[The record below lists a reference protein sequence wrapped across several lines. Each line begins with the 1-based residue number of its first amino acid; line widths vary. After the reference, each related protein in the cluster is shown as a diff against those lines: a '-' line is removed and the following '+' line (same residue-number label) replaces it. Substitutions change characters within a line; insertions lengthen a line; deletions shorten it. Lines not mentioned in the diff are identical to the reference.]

1 MGRPKA
7 STNLFDMPSRK
18 PRQKKAAAK
27 RRGEPEMV
35 ADTLQLL
42 VLAHALEFGADIA
55 VEDRRWLAARLR
67 ELVVG
72 DDPSAVFFPGHRKG
86 QGPAQLRNL
95 AMALSY
101 KHRKLSIKR
110 KGVEIKEADALAWAA
125 AAYGVTVETAR
136 RARRKWNAKLLK
148 AAFARLNSDKRANLV
163 AMLEFAFVFGRA
175 DNQG

>member
-7 STNLFDMPSRK
+7 STNLFDMPARRS
-18 PRQKKAAAK
+18 RQKVAAAQ
-27 RRGEPEMV
+27 RRDEPGMV

-42 VLAHALEFGADIA
+42 VLAHVLEFAGEVSIQ
-55 VEDRRWLAARLR
+55 DRHWLAACLR
-67 ELVVG
+67 QLAVG
-72 DDPSAVFFPGHRKG
+72 EDPSAVFFPGHRKG

-95 AMALSY
+95 AIALSY

-148 AAFARLNSDKRANLV
+148 AAFARLSSDKRANLV
-163 AMLEFAFVFGRA
+163 VMLEFAFVFGRA